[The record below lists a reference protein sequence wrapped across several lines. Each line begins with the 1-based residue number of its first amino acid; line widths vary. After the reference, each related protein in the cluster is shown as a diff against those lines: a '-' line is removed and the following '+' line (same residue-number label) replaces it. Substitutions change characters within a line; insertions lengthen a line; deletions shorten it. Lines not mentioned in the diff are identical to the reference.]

1 MKRKNK
7 CKMSLILCAVCL
19 STALFSGCDTTE
31 HTQVSQTNHTAVV
44 SMEETPIIDY
54 VVPQFTPNILVNH
67 HGYYLQ
73 GDKTA
78 ALKGSKLPEKFSLVD
93 VDNEVVVF
101 SGTINDIVYDE
112 ELGIYIGY
120 ADFSDY
126 RAEGDYYLEAEHVGR
141 SLTFSVDGK
150 LYQELFE
157 ELYHTLLGDDMQ
169 QGDRLL
175 ESVAL
180 LTAYEWYPTIFED
193 EDADEIPDILEVF
206 AEQIAKTQIGEK
218 ETEEVLYAAFLA
230 KFSYLYQKFDKE
242 YATDCLRQ
250 ASVLFEQAQ
259 KNMQKDAQSFFALTE
274 LYRATGYYTYRNQI
288 ADYKSYFENNTSYLE
303 ETEYLYGAMTYLA
316 TRQKVDVA
324 LCDIFMNH
332 LMDKGEEVASRY
344 EDMIHP
350 VTAKN
355 NGDDDLLKRG
365 MQLSCVNYVL
375 NNYQY
380 NRIMEELAH
389 YLMGKNMKS
398 VCFYPNDGSNVGYI
412 ALLAQLAAVYD
423 ET

>member
-1 MKRKNK
+1 MRRKK
-7 CKMSLILCAVCL
+7 KSIISFVLCVVCL
-19 STALFSGCDTTE
+19 TSGLFSGCGIKEPAED
-31 HTQVSQTNHTAVV
+31 VQTNLVTAV
-44 SMEETPIIDY
+44 SMEETPIIEY
-54 VVPQFTPNILVNH
+54 VVPRFTPNILVNH
-67 HGYYLQ
+67 HGYLLQ

-78 ALKGSKLPEKFSLVD
+78 ALKGSKLPEKFSLVSA
-93 VDNEVVVF
+93 DNGVVVY
-101 SGTINDIVYDE
+101 SGDINDTVYNE

-120 ADFSDY
+120 ADFSEY
-126 RAEGDYYLEAEHVGR
+126 CVEGDYYLETEYVGR
-141 SLTFSVDGK
+141 SLTFAINGK

-157 ELYHTLLGDDMQ
+157 ELYDMLLTEAEQKG
-169 QGDRLL
+169 GSLL
-175 ESVAL
+175 ENIAL
-180 LTAYEWYPTIFED
+180 LTAYEWYPTVFGD
-193 EDADEIPDILEVF
+193 ENGDEIPDVLGVF
-206 AEQIAKTQIGEK
+206 AEQIASTRVNVK
-218 ETEEVLYAAFLA
+218 EQEEVLYAAFLA

-250 ASVLFEQAQ
+250 ASVIFEQAQ
-259 KNMQKDAQSFFALTE
+259 KTMQKDAQSFFALTE

-316 TRQKVDVA
+316 TRQKVDIE
-324 LCDIFMNH
+324 LCDIFMRN
-332 LMDKGEEVASRY
+332 LMNKGEEVASRY

-355 NGDDDLLKRG
+355 NGSDDLLKRG
-365 MQLSCVNYVL
+365 IQLSCVNYVL

-389 YLMGKNMKS
+389 YLMGKNLKS
-398 VCFYPNDGSNVGYI
+398 VCFYPTDGSNVGYI
-412 ALLAQLAAVYD
+412 ALLSQLAAVYD